1 MPRLTRKGQVTI
13 PLAIREQL
21 GLATGT
27 LVEFE
32 VEGDTVVMRK
42 QQEGQ
47 DRGRRVVDMLR
58 GRGDV
63 HLTTDEIMEMTRG
76 E

>member
-13 PLAIREQL
+13 PMEIREQL

-42 QQEGQ
+42 QLEGQ
-47 DRGRRVVDMLR
+47 DRGRRVVEMLR

-63 HLTTDEIMEMTRG
+63 RLTTDEIMDMTRG

>member
-1 MPRLTRKGQVTI
+1 VTI
-13 PLAIREQL
+13 PMEIREQL

-42 QQEGQ
+42 QLEGQ

-63 HLTTDEIMEMTRG
+63 RLTTDEIMEMTRG

>member
-1 MPRLTRKGQVTI
+1 VTI
-13 PLAIREQL
+13 PMEIREQL

-42 QQEGQ
+42 QLEGQ
-47 DRGRRVVDMLR
+47 DRGRRVVEMLR

-63 HLTTDEIMEMTRG
+63 RLTTDEIMDMTRG

>member
-1 MPRLTRKGQVTI
+1 MTI
-13 PLAIREQL
+13 PMEIRERL

-42 QQEGQ
+42 QLEGQ
-47 DRGRRVVDMLR
+47 DRGRRVVEMLR

-63 HLTTDEIMEMTRG
+63 RLTTDEIMEMTRG